1 MTDSKKAELFNSFL
15 KKQCSIIN
23 NSGKL
28 PTSFDYIIEKRLDSV
43 IFSIDEIGNI
53 IQGLDLNKVHGQNKI
68 SIHMLKICGN
78 SICKPL
84 EIIYKECP
92 SLYLFPL

>member
-15 KKQCSIIN
+15 KKQFSIIN
-23 NSGKL
+23 NNGKL
-28 PTSFDYIIEKRLDSV
+28 PTNFDYIIEKRLDNV

-53 IQGLDLNKVHGQNKI
+53 QGLDLNKAHGQDKN

-92 SLYLFPL
+92 CLYLFPLG